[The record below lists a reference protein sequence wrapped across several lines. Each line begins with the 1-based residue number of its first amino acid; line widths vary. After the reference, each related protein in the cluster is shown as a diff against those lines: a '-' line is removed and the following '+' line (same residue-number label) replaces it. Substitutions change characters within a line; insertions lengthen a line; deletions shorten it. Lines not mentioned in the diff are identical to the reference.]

1 MLKPNSQ
8 STDQMD
14 LGEAVIGLQE
24 DLLKAIQLSEK
35 TTDMVYVLAGFIK
48 KIFDQQAQ
56 DKAIAKIA
64 LQKAGFS
71 KDEINEIQTQVK
83 KEYTNIATRIDLDL
97 LFNKE

>member
-8 STDQMD
+8 PTDQMD
-14 LGEAVIGLQE
+14 LKEAVIGLQE
-24 DLLKAIQLSEK
+24 NLLKVVQQSERMSDIVYALGNLIQRML
-35 TTDMVYVLAGFIK
+35 
-48 KIFDQQAQ
+48 DQQVQ

-71 KDEINEIQTQVK
+71 KDEINEIKTQVK

-97 LFNKE
+97 LFNK